1 MSRTIDQRKN
11 SDGFPKAGELIE
23 FRSQQE
29 LTLQDRRILNL
40 MIENAGPHI
49 ATARTHRISLLA
61 LRGSHKG
68 GERVRDSINRLM
80 RTIVEVPTR
89 DSKGQPATQR
99 GVFLSDSTSTDD
111 ESNPD
116 GEVVYAFSET
126 MRQVIQRSQYWGRLK
141 AYVIC
146 SFQSKY
152 ALALYEAL
160 CLRGNLQVSEQELNL
175 SDFRDLL
182 NVPEGKLLRTPDFMR
197 RVVDPALDEVNALS
211 DFQVELTPLRE
222 GGQLRGP
229 LKGFRLSWRHKEPA
243 EWQACL
249 DELLRPKVGRKAR
262 IKGRV
267 DTVSAS
273 TYSEALLRP

>member
-1 MSRTIDQRKN
+1 MGQTIDQRKN

-40 MIENAGPHI
+40 MIEHAGPHI
-49 ATARTHRISLLA
+49 ATTRTHRIALLT

-89 DSKGQPATQR
+89 DSKGQLATQR
-99 GVFLSDSTSTDD
+99 GVFLSDSTTTDD

-116 GEVVYAFSET
+116 GEVAYAFSET

-160 CLRGNLQVSEQELNL
+160 CLRGNLQVSEQELGVG
-175 SDFRDLL
+175 DFRDLL
-182 NVPEGKLLRTPDFMR
+182 NVPEGKLLRTPDFLR
-197 RVVDPALDEVNALS
+197 RVVEPAMEEVNALS
-211 DFQVELTPLRE
+211 DFQVDITPLRE
-222 GGQLRGP
+222 GGQLRGQ
-229 LKGFRLSWRHKEPA
+229 LKGFRLSWRRKEPA

-262 IKGRV
+262 IKGCV
-267 DTVSAS
+267 DTVRPS
-273 TYSEALLRP
+273 TYSAALLRL

>member
-1 MSRTIDQRKN
+1 MSLTIAQKKN
-11 SDGFPKAGELIE
+11 SQGFPKAGELIE

-29 LTLQDRRILNL
+29 LSLQDRRILNL
-40 MIENAGPHI
+40 LIEHAGPTI
-49 ATARTHRISLLA
+49 VTKDEHRIAMAA
-61 LRGSHKG
+61 LRGRHKG
-68 GERVRDSINRLM
+68 SERVRDSIVRLM
-80 RTIVEVPTR
+80 TTIVEVPVR
-89 DSKGQPATQR
+89 DENGKHATQR
-99 GVFLSDSTSTDD
+99 GQFLSDTTATDD
-111 ESNPD
+111 EDDPN
-116 GEVVYAFSET
+116 GEVRYSFSKT
-126 MRQVIQRSQYWGRLK
+126 MRQVIAKSQYWGRLK

-160 CLRGNLQVSEQELNL
+160 CLRGNLQICEQELGVA
-175 SDFRDLL
+175 DFRDLL

-197 RVVDPALDEVNALS
+197 RVVDPAMEEVNALS
-211 DFQVELTPLRE
+211 DFQVEITPLRD

-229 LKGFRLSWRHKEPA
+229 LKGFRLSWRRKEPA

-267 DTVSAS
+267 DTVSAG
-273 TYSEALLRP
+273 TYPDAL